1 MVHEEYSCQRR
12 VDEILDKIS
21 KYGIYSVTNKEKDF
35 LDAYS
40 SGNKEKTLDRLSILD
55 KDIMFESSYFK
66 FELEDT
72 IINNHDTTYKGTFY
86 VPDLTLMDG
95 SILEGNIYGEL
106 IVYRNGTYILNFDKK
121 VTINNNDFIYEIY
134 EFCEGLEYEL
144 DSFIDYIILELS

>member
-40 SGNKEKTLDRLSILD
+40 SGNKEKTLDKLSILD

-72 IINNHDTTYKGTFY
+72 TINNHDTTYKGTFY